1 MCSHTTH
8 THTHTHT
15 HTILVCSSEAW
26 YRAVVW
32 EVAICLV
39 ALCLHDISGD
49 LREDRLIL
57 KAPVEE
63 ALDIGTL

>member
-1 MCSHTTH
+1 MSDSLILYNINQCSLKELHISPNNSFLKNIST
-8 THTHTHT
+8 
-15 HTILVCSSEAW
+15 
-26 YRAVVW
+26 
-32 EVAICLV
+32 CLV

-49 LREDRLIL
+49 LKEDRLIL